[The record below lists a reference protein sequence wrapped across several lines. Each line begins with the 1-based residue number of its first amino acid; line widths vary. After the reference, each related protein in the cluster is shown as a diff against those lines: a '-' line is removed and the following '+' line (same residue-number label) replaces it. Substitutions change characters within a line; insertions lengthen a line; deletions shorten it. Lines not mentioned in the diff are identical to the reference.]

1 MDIGC
6 VDIGIDIVDKRWH
19 CHILVLSSFIQVR
32 PATCG
37 VPSHSSFI
45 IFLHV
50 FIFAI
55 LVMCWYCLPSTLMAF
70 LRGGEARNRSS
81 NLGETPHLGPA

>member
-6 VDIGIDIVDKRWH
+6 VDIGIDIVDKRWQ

-37 VPSHSSFI
+37 EV
-45 IFLHV
+45 LMLNMMLVV
-50 FIFAI
+50 F
-55 LVMCWYCLPSTLMAF
+55 
-70 LRGGEARNRSS
+70 
-81 NLGETPHLGPA
+81 PHIVLL